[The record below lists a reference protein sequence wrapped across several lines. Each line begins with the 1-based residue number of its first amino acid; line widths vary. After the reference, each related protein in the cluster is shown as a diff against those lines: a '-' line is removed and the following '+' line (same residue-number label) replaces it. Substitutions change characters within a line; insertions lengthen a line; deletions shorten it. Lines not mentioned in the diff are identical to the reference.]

1 MFKNVKTHWISMLS
15 LAKHMYVEY
24 PLLIVKMHLESSNNK
39 VVLKN
44 LDVLCDIKFIL
55 GLLCI
60 LPMLESIHALI
71 KIA

>member
-1 MFKNVKTHWISMLS
+1 MLS